1 MSKQAATVYV
11 GRKPLMNY
19 VLAVLTGFNA
29 GAEEVTLKARG
40 RALSRAVDVAEV
52 ARRRFLEG
60 VEIGKIEIGSEE
72 ISIEEENRTRTVS
85 TMEITLTHSKPK
97 PKAKRKRSQKRK
109 KE

>member
-1 MSKQAATVYV
+1 
-11 GRKPLMNY
+11 MNY

-29 GAEEVTLKARG
+29 GAEEVTMKARG
-40 RALSRAVDVAEV
+40 RAISHAVDVAEV

-85 TMEITLTHSKPK
+85 TMEITLTRSKPK
-97 PKAKRKRSQKRK
+97 PKRSQKRK